1 MGVWVYGWK
10 DYIKILVFKQRYG
23 LIDLIWFKSY
33 EYFIV
38 EKIRYPRNA
47 QACSRS
53 KTITNTLNIY
63 LILTADRTLNTTIL
77 QFATW
82 HLYNL
87 WVRIIKALTKLNR

>member
-1 MGVWVYGWK
+1 MCDIKGWK

-53 KTITNTLNIY
+53 KAITNTLNVPNF
-63 LILTADRTLNTTIL
+63 DRG
-77 QFATW
+77 
-82 HLYNL
+82 
-87 WVRIIKALTKLNR
+87 